1 MMDLF
6 QELRNAGKGIVLVTH
21 DYNLLSHF
29 DKHYLLEK
37 EGLKL
42 VD

>member
-1 MMDLF
+1 MDKKKILLAYF
-6 QELRNAGKGIVLVTH
+6 LMGIVLVTH